1 MTTEDDVSRLAELSR
16 ELPAIDLD
24 ATSAE
29 RIARRARDDVGKGP
43 SPRRFIEPAIATL
56 LVGGYL
62 VWAIIKVLQL
72 LG

>member
-1 MTTEDDVSRLAELSR
+1 MTTEDDVSRLTEISR

-43 SPRRFIEPAIATL
+43 SPRRLIEPAIATL
-56 LVGGYL
+56 LVGAYL
-62 VWAIIKVLQL
+62 VWAVIKVLQL